1 MKKFLKIFVVCIVC
15 VGVLG
20 ACSKK
25 EVSPLTLPR
34 YLEEE
39 NNFKNEHKKL
49 SIKDTHQ

>member
-25 EVSPLTLPR
+25 EVNPLTLPR

-39 NNFKNEHKKL
+39 NNLKNGHKEL
-49 SIKDTHQ
+49 YTKDTHQ